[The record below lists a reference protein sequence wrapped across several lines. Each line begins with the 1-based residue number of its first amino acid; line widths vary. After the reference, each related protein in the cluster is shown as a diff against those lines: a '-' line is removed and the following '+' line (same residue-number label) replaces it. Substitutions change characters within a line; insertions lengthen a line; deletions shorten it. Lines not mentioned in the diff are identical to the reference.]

1 MFKKELMPKCPYCGW
16 EMRYHFDYP
25 MEYCDVQFYCKHCN
39 AMSPSAR
46 GSKTS
51 TESVEKTLEEAYE
64 KAMRLYEEPNRI
76 LTIEEI
82 KTYKGFVWC
91 ENIYG
96 SAFAP
101 AYVENQKLYV
111 ENSVDEI
118 KEEAID
124 SYGIVWR
131 FWLRKP
137 SEKERESVC
146 WKEKK

>member
-1 MFKKELMPKCPYCGW
+1 MPKCPYCGW
-16 EMRYHFDYP
+16 EMKYHFDYP

-46 GSKTS
+46 GSKTR
-51 TESVEKTLEEAYE
+51 TERVDKTIEEAYE

-91 ENIYG
+91 ESIYEN
-96 SAFAP
+96 AFWP

-111 ENSVDEI
+111 DNAIDEI
-118 KEEAID
+118 EEEVID

-131 FWLRKP
+131 CWLRKP

-146 WKEKK
+146 WKKKK

>member
-1 MFKKELMPKCPYCGW
+1 MFKEELMPRCPYCGW
-16 EMRYHFDYP
+16 EMQYHFDYP
-25 MEYCDVQFYCKHCN
+25 MKYCDVQFYCKHCN

-46 GSKTS
+46 GCKTS
-51 TESVEKTLEEAYE
+51 TESVEKALEEAYE

-76 LTIEEI
+76 LTIAEI

-96 SAFAP
+96 NAFSP

-111 ENSVDEI
+111 DNAVDEI
-118 KEEAID
+118 EEEAID
-124 SYGIVWR
+124 LYGIVWR
-131 FWLRKP
+131 CWLRKP

-146 WKEKK
+146 WKKKK